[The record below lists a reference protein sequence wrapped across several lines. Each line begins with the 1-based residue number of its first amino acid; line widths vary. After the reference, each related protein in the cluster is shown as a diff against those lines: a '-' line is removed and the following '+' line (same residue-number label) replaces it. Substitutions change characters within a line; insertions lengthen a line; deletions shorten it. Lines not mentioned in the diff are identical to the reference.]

1 MTSLLRSVR
10 LALIVVIF
18 SSALVTQSQTGGT
31 SSGLPDDSGS
41 AGATPS
47 DNSKPL
53 PWKFLA
59 SPGGALDSTKWDAAI
74 DALGHCEDPQKCGVP
89 TSQVRDLVEATAGID
104 PTKTKATYV
113 VIHVVDYGDNIVD
126 HWYLYRSS
134 KGNWG
139 DPAWSYEKFSGQRI
153 YGSTS
158 VLFLFVH
165 RNVPVLTLENGVR
178 QLRDAPP
185 IKALTDEERKGL
197 SDKNLEDALRSNKL
211 KIGESTEFTFCD
223 ETSGGQFQWFGNFG
237 IPSAYANVRYESAV
251 VKRSPA
257 NIENLKKILG
267 LLFGP
272 KAQAAK
278 SCISLTTKGSDG
290 KEVFDDL
297 WGVGH
302 IDKIGLPSDISIAG
316 YAKQAGTPLT
326 EQDRQKLLLGT
337 TVSYEDEQLYW
348 WDASIGIPVHK
359 IKDLQYSDSSNTVT
373 ATQVDRQ
380 SAYAMFNVMFRPVD
394 LAASAPVRWQWPRLL
409 VGFPLASSPWD
420 KLFAGGA
427 VGLPLKPFNN
437 FQFFAGATFLR
448 NKQPAT
454 LAPGDIASSAQLQ
467 NDLKIKTTP
476 KFTFGINVPVKSVID
491 RLKGG

>member
-1 MTSLLRSVR
+1 VTSLLRSVR

-41 AGATPS
+41 VGATPS

-237 IPSAYANVRYESAV
+237 IPSAYANVRYESGYSAYLEV
-251 VKRSPA
+251 LDA
-257 NIENLKKILG
+257 Q
-267 LLFGP
+267 
-272 KAQAAK
+272 QAAK
-278 SCISLTTKGSDG
+278 ARHQRIGFG
-290 KEVFDDL
+290 NDL
-297 WGVGH
+297 VH
-302 IDKIGLPSDISIAG
+302 LQGLRRTFTG
-316 YAKQAGTPLT
+316 
-326 EQDRQKLLLGT
+326 LLLNA
-337 TVSYEDEQLYW
+337 VEL
-348 WDASIGIPVHK
+348 
-359 IKDLQYSDSSNTVT
+359 
-373 ATQVDRQ
+373 
-380 SAYAMFNVMFRPVD
+380 RPYM
-394 LAASAPVRWQWPRLL
+394 
-409 VGFPLASSPWD
+409 GE
-420 KLFAGGA
+420 GGA
-427 VGLPLKPFNN
+427 QVMG
-437 FQFFAGATFLR
+437 
-448 NKQPAT
+448 
-454 LAPGDIASSAQLQ
+454 
-467 NDLKIKTTP
+467 
-476 KFTFGINVPVKSVID
+476 NVV
-491 RLKGG
+491 